1 MTEIFFYLY
10 QDSFGSY
17 GPASNRYCH
26 SDFFFFPKA
35 PDSETQPI
43 KQVNLSRSGQV
54 RVGAK
59 HSWPWLY
66 LTCANS
72 HWNAP
77 RHLFIVQSPSHAQ
90 RFATPWNAAWQASLS
105 LTISRSLPKFISIA
119 SVKPSNHLILWHPLL
134 LLLSIFP
141 SIRKFSSISIRDFSP
156 DTCIL
161 LKAQF
166 KNGYWTASF
175 LNSCLLNHCRW
186 KPTFILLIWL
196 S

>member
-1 MTEIFFYLY
+1 MKKSLLTDIFFFFFFFLY
-10 QDSFGSY
+10 QDSLLVAMALQAIGIVIVI
-17 GPASNRYCH
+17 
-26 SDFFFFPKA
+26 FFSPPKA

-43 KQVNLSRSGQV
+43 KQVKLSRSGQV

-59 HSWPWLY
+59 HSWPWIY

-90 RFATPWNAAWQASLS
+90 LFATPWNAAWQASLS
-105 LTISRSLPKFISIA
+105 LTVSRSLRKFISIA
-119 SVKPSNHLILWHPLL
+119 SVKPSSHLILWCPLL

-141 SIRKFSSISIRDFSP
+141 SIRNFSSVSIREFSP

-166 KNGYWTASF
+166 KNGYWTASCF
-175 LNSCLLNHCRW
+175 E
-186 KPTFILLIWL
+186 
-196 S
+196 